1 MTQSELF
8 PGVRNHGQNRASI
21 EASREHQPRKGSQQA
36 AVLACLRRGPC
47 TGMMLVNNGCGIRY
61 SARIFELRYDYGH
74 KIITKQYPGVGACY
88 VLEDK

>member
-1 MTQSELF
+1 MTQSDLF
-8 PGVRNHGQNRASI
+8 GGVRNHGQDRASI

-36 AVLACLRRGPC
+36 AVLVCLRRGPC

-61 SARIFELRYDYGH
+61 SARIHELRAEGH
-74 KIITKQYPGVGACY
+74 KIITKTYPGVGACY